1 MEAAMSAPARLAVL
15 LSGRGSNFESL
26 ADAVAHGRIGA
37 AEIVAVISD
46 NPSAPG
52 LEAARARGLSAI
64 AIERADRSRA
74 EHERRVRQALDAV
87 RPDLVLLAGYMRV
100 LSRDFVEA
108 YAGRILNIHPS
119 LLPKY
124 AGLDVHRRVLEAGE
138 SESGCTVHFVDAV
151 VDGGRV
157 IFQKKVPV
165 APGDT
170 PESLGARVL
179 EAEHE
184 AYPEAVRRVLA
195 GLRGAPPKAS

>member
-1 MEAAMSAPARLAVL
+1 MSTPARLAVL

-26 ADAVAHGRIGA
+26 ADAVARGRIEG

-46 NPSAPG
+46 DGSAPG
-52 LEAARARGLSAI
+52 LEAARARGLPAF
-64 AIERADRSRA
+64 AIERGNRSRA
-74 EHERRVRQALDAV
+74 EHERGVREVLDEA
-87 RPDLVLLAGYMRV
+87 RPDLILLAGFMRV

-124 AGLDVHRRVLEAGE
+124 PGLDVHRRVLEAGE

-151 VDGGRV
+151 VDGGP
-157 IFQKKVPV
+157 IILQKRIPV
-165 APGDT
+165 RRGET
-170 PESLGARVL
+170 PESLAARVL

-184 AYPEAVRRVLA
+184 VYPEAVARVLGERRDQA
-195 GLRGAPPKAS
+195 GVARTSP

>member
-26 ADAVAHGRIGA
+26 ADAVARGRIDA
-37 AEIVAVISD
+37 TEIVAVISD

-52 LEAARARGLSAI
+52 LEAARARGLPAV

-74 EHERRVRQALDAV
+74 EHERRVRQALDAA

-184 AYPEAVRRVLA
+184 AYPEAVRLVLA

>member
-1 MEAAMSAPARLAVL
+1 MSAPARLAVL

-26 ADAVAHGRIGA
+26 ADAVARGRIDA

-52 LEAARARGLSAI
+52 LEAARARGLPAVAI
-64 AIERADRSRA
+64 DRADRSRA
-74 EHERRVRQALDAV
+74 EHERRVRQALDAA

-184 AYPEAVRRVLA
+184 AYPEAVRLVLA